1 MSNIVIKQILQNGP
15 KNILLYVYL
24 KSDGTE
30 GELTNYPVLD
40 PSDVQLDTNT
50 LFTVTQIWHACS
62 WFDVMLSFDDVVPY
76 PSWNIPR
83 DAGDYT
89 DLRYFGGLK
98 DQSGIDHTSKLLI
111 TTTGFAPEG
120 SVGTLVIELKKDMK
134 N

>member
-15 KNILLYVYL
+15 KNALIYVYM

-30 GELTNYPVLD
+30 GELTNYVLLD
-40 PSDVQLDTNT
+40 PSDLQMDSSTQ
-50 LFTVTQIWHACS
+50 FTVTQIWHAFS
-62 WFDVMLSFDDVVPY
+62 WFDAMLSFDDLVPY
-76 PSWNIPR
+76 PSWNLTR
-83 DAGDYT
+83 DQDAYT

-111 TTTGFAPEG
+111 TTSGFAPDG
-120 SVGTLVIELKKDMK
+120 SVGTLIVELKK